1 MEKINACDF
10 QTIYQDLKQLIG
22 AKINQTTV
30 INSRCFLFSF
40 SMIKNEQLFI
50 SLEHQK
56 SYLSLIGKV
65 DSISTI
71 VSKTNDILRR
81 YIRDSYIVNIEQINK
96 DRIFKFTLQRAN
108 ELFEKERFNLIIE
121 CIPQR
126 PNLIITDENNI
137 ILYASHY
144 TGLTA
149 QRSIIQNF
157 EYISPAP
164 IELRVEEQK
173 SLVCI
178 KNLAISDY
186 ENAVQKRS
194 QEKYEPLFKHIKI
207 RIKSLEKKLT
217 VLTNSIKEAES
228 KRIYIDHGNT
238 ILMLG
243 DDIEQIKDYVKE
255 NSIKFDQNL
264 SAGENANNCFKIYKK
279 SKRTIEMN
287 NIEIEKCKNE
297 ISYLTY
303 ILNTSIYMDESEMY
317 ALANEILP
325 HKYIQDKKHIRSVL
339 IGSIKYKGTQIC
351 FGKNS
356 TTNDKL
362 TFSVANKSDT
372 FLHIKD
378 YHGSHIAIRESNV
391 NNDTL
396 LFAAELA
403 LVLAGKET
411 GEVYYA
417 LIKDVKKGGKP
428 GLVNMLTY
436 KTIFVQNI
444 RNESKNIIKNYT
456 NL

>member
-1 MEKINACDF
+1 MEKINAIDF
-10 QTIYQDLKQLIG
+10 QVINEDLKQLIG

-40 SMIKNEQLFI
+40 SMIRNEQLFI
-50 SLEHQK
+50 SLEHQR
-56 SYLSLIGKV
+56 SYLCMIPKV

-71 VSKTNDILRR
+71 VSKTNDILRKF
-81 YIRDSYIVNIEQINK
+81 IRDSYIVNVEQINK
-96 DRIFKFTLQRAN
+96 DRIFKFTLQKSN
-108 ELFEKERFNLIIE
+108 ELFEKERYVLIIE

-126 PNLIITDENNI
+126 PNLIITDENNV

-157 EYISPAP
+157 EYVSPAP
-164 IELRVEEQK
+164 IEPILAEPK
-173 SLVCI
+173 DI
-178 KNLAISDY
+178 KTIKLMGAEDF
-186 ENAVQKRS
+186 ENATHKRA

-207 RIKSLEKKLT
+207 RVKSLEKKLN
-217 VLTNSIKEAES
+217 VLTNSIEEANQ
-228 KRIYIDHGNT
+228 KRVYVDHGNMVLT
-238 ILMLG
+238 LG
-243 DDIEQIKDYVKE
+243 DDIEQIKEYVKE
-255 NSIKFDQNL
+255 NNIKFDDSL
-264 SAGENANNCFKIYKK
+264 SPGENANNYFKIYKK

-303 ILNTSIYMDESEMY
+303 ILSTCSYMDESEMY

-325 HKYIQDKKHIRSVL
+325 HKYVQDKKHIKSVM
-339 IGSIKYKGTQIC
+339 IGSIQYKGTQIC

-362 TFSVANKSDT
+362 TFSVANKTDT

-378 YHGSHIAIRESNV
+378 YHGSHIIIRSPQV

-403 LVLAGKET
+403 LILANKET
-411 GEVYYA
+411 GEIYYTSV
-417 LIKDVKKGGKP
+417 KDVKKGGKP
-428 GLVNMLTY
+428 GLVNMLSY

-444 RNESKNIIKNYT
+444 RDESKLLIKNYK
-456 NL
+456 NI

>member
-10 QTIYQDLKQLIG
+10 RVINEDLKQLVG

-56 SYLSLIGKV
+56 SYLSMIGKV

-71 VSKTNDILRR
+71 ISKTNDVLRK
-81 YIRDSYIVNIEQINK
+81 YVRDSYIFSIEQINN
-96 DRIFKFTLQRAN
+96 DRIFKFTLQKAN
-108 ELFEKERFNLIIE
+108 ELFEKERFHLIIE

-126 PNLIITDENNI
+126 PNLIITDESNV
-137 ILYASHY
+137 ILFASHY
-144 TGLTA
+144 TGVTV
-149 QRSIIQNF
+149 QRPILQNF
-157 EYISPAP
+157 EYVAPAP
-164 IELRVEEQK
+164 IELRMDEPK
-173 SLVCI
+173 SI
-178 KNLAISDY
+178 KEIKLLAVSDY
-186 ENAVQKRS
+186 ENAVHKRS

-207 RIKSLEKKLT
+207 RVKSLEKKLG
-217 VLTNSIKEAES
+217 VLSNSIEEATKKKE
-228 KRIYIDHGNT
+228 YIDHGNM
-238 ILMLG
+238 ILTLG
-243 DDIEQIKDYVKE
+243 DDIEQIKEYVKD
-255 NSIKFDQNL
+255 NNIKYDDSL

-303 ILNTSIYMDESEMY
+303 ILSTSTYMDESEMF

-325 HKYIQDKKHIRSVL
+325 HKYVQDKKHVKSVS
-339 IGSIKYKGTQIC
+339 IGSINYKGTLIC
-351 FGKNS
+351 FGKTS

-362 TFSVANKSDT
+362 TFSIANRTDT

-378 YHGSHIAIRESNV
+378 YHGSHIIIRNANV
-391 NNDTL
+391 DKDTL

-403 LVLAGKET
+403 LVLANKET
-411 GEVYYA
+411 GEVYYT
-417 LIKDVKKGGKP
+417 IVKDVKKGGKP
-428 GLVNMLTY
+428 GLVNMLSY
-436 KTIFVQNI
+436 KTVFVQNI
-444 RNESKNIIKNYT
+444 REESKSLIKTYKNI
-456 NL
+456 

>member
-1 MEKINACDF
+1 MEKINARDF
-10 QTIYQDLKQLIG
+10 QTIYSDLKQLIG

-56 SYLSLIGKV
+56 SYISLIGKV
-65 DSISTI
+65 DSIST
-71 VSKTNDILRR
+71 VVCKTNDILRKF
-81 YIRDSYIVNIEQINK
+81 IRDSYIVDIEQINN
-96 DRIFKFTLQRAN
+96 DRIFKFTLQKAN
-108 ELFEKERFNLIIE
+108 ELFEKERYILIIE

-126 PNLIITDENNI
+126 PNLIITDEKNI

-149 QRSIIQNF
+149 QRNIIQNF
-157 EYISPAP
+157 EYIAPAP
-164 IELRVEEQK
+164 IQLRDEETK
-173 SLVCI
+173 SLSHI
-178 KNLAISDY
+178 KELAVADY
-186 ENAVQKRS
+186 ENAVQKRA

-207 RIKSLEKKLT
+207 RIKSLEKKLG
-217 VLTNSIKEAES
+217 VLNNSIEEAIS
-228 KRIYIDHGNT
+228 KKIYIDHGNT
-238 ILMLG
+238 ILMLA
-243 DDIEQIKDYVKE
+243 DDIEQIKQYVKD
-255 NSIKFDQNL
+255 NNIKYDDSL
-264 SAGENANNCFKIYKK
+264 SSGENANNCFKIYKK

-303 ILNTSIYMDESEMY
+303 ILSSCAYMDESEMF
-317 ALANEILP
+317 ALANELLP
-325 HKYIQDKKHIRSVL
+325 HKYAQDKKHIKSVL
-339 IGSIKYKGTQIC
+339 IGSINYKGTQIC

-356 TTNDKL
+356 STNDKL
-362 TFSVANKSDT
+362 TFSVANKNDT

-378 YHGSHIAIRESNV
+378 YHGSHIIVRDANPSK
-391 NNDTL
+391 DSL

-411 GEVYYA
+411 GEIYYA
-417 LIKDVKKGGKP
+417 IVKDVKKSGKP
-428 GLVNMLTY
+428 GLVNMLSY

-444 RNESKNIIKNYT
+444 RDESKSIIKNYK
-456 NL
+456 NI